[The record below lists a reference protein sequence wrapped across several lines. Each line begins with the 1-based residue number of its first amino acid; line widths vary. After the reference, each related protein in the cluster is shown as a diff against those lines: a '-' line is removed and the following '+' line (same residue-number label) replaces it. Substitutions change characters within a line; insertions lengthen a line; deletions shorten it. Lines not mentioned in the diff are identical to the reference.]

1 MTIYFLNYFD
11 YARFR
16 NPDTVLELDQSIFYP
31 GIVQAELSSTSS
43 NFLILSA
50 DSFRDSLSFFLLSY
64 AVADLVID
72 RFFRQVR
79 VRRNIVN
86 FHIFLSGFDGI
97 RRDCV
102 EKLFRVQ

>member
-1 MTIYFLNYFD
+1 MHFLNHLN

-16 NPDTVLELDQSIFYP
+16 NPDTVLEPDQSIFYP

-50 DSFRDSLSFFLLSY
+50 DSFRDSLNFFLLSY

-79 VRRNIVN
+79 VRRNIVD
-86 FHIFLSGFDGI
+86 FYKFLSDFNWI

-102 EKLFRVQ
+102 EELFKV

>member
-1 MTIYFLNYFD
+1 MHFLNHFD

-16 NPDTVLELDQSIFYP
+16 DPDTVLEPDQSIFYP
-31 GIVQAELSSTSS
+31 GIVQAELSSTGS

-79 VRRNIVN
+79 VRRNIVD
-86 FHIFLSGFDGI
+86 FHMFLSGFDGI

-102 EKLFRVQ
+102 EELFRVQ

>member
-1 MTIYFLNYFD
+1 MVLPSFFSFLFI
-11 YARFR
+11 FR
-16 NPDTVLELDQSIFYP
+16 LVRILDLAFENASLITSP
-31 GIVQAELSSTSS
+31 SSLT
-43 NFLILSA
+43 FILSA

-86 FHIFLSGFDGI
+86 FHIFLSGFNWI
-97 RRDCV
+97 PRDCV
-102 EKLFRVQ
+102 EELFRV